1 MKLVTFSVQNY
12 RSITSARNIGIGNL
26 TVLVGQNNEG
36 KSNILNALV
45 TAMEIIRFHA
55 HYGDR
60 ASRQGIYR
68 NRYAEIYD
76 WERDFPIGLQ
86 DTKPKSDSIF
96 RLEFSLGMD
105 EVDTFKAEI
114 GSRLNGLLLIEIRAP
129 RAGEAS
135 IHVVKTGKN
144 TTSLANKSAR
154 IAAFIGSR
162 ININY
167 IPAIRT
173 EQTSLDVIDSM
184 LTRELRKLEDNDEYK
199 KALAKIAEL
208 QDPILT
214 KMSTEVTK
222 VMQSF
227 LPQVKEI
234 SISISQRS
242 RSSALSRASQITVD
256 DGTPTPIS
264 RKGDGIKS
272 LAAISLLQQIG
283 DSSGYASILAIEEP
297 ESHLHP
303 SAIHRLK
310 EVIDKISA
318 KRQVVITTHC
328 PLLVDRV
335 SCANNIII
343 SNNKAKPANKV
354 ADIRDVLGV
363 RVSDNL
369 QHAAMVLV
377 VEGEDDKIILEA
389 LFAECSEMLQDAIQ
403 NQMLVVDY
411 VGGAGNLSYKLHEL
425 KNGLCN
431 YHVYFD
437 NDDAGR
443 QATDKA
449 MEVELLTLTDLTM
462 CICNGMKDSEMEDCV
477 NVSIYSQQF
486 QEKFGIQLDAKSFRG
501 NEKWSVKARNVFLS
515 TGKPWNDRIE
525 KQAKLAVANS
535 VKGKPKEAFNI
546 HKDSSLR
553 GLIKALEEKI
563 QAMNYQAE

>member
-12 RSITSARNIGIGNL
+12 RSITSARNIEIGNL

-55 HYGDR
+55 RYGDR
-60 ASRQGIYR
+60 ATRLGMFK
-68 NRYAEIYD
+68 NRYSEIFD

-86 DTKPKSDSIF
+86 ESKPKGDSIF
-96 RLEFSLGMD
+96 RLEFSLEED
-105 EVDTFKAEI
+105 EIETFKDEI
-114 GSRLNGLLLIEIRAP
+114 GSRLNGLLLIEIHAP
-129 RAGEAS
+129 RVGDAS
-135 IHVVKTGKN
+135 IKVVKTGKN
-144 TTSLANKSAR
+144 TTALANKSAR
-154 IAAFIGSR
+154 IAAFIGNR

-173 EQTSLDVIDSM
+173 EQTSLEVIDSM
-184 LTRELRKLEDNDEYK
+184 LTRELRKLEENDEYK
-199 KALAKIAEL
+199 RALEKIAEL
-208 QDPILT
+208 QDPIL
-214 KMSTEVTK
+214 KQMSTEVTK

-227 LPQVKEI
+227 LPQVKDI
-234 SISISQRS
+234 TISISQRS
-242 RSSALSRASQITVD
+242 RSGALSRASQITVD
-256 DGTPTPIS
+256 DGTPTPIE

-283 DSSGYASILAIEEP
+283 DSIGYASILAIEEP

-310 EVIDKISA
+310 EVIDKIA
-318 KRQVVITTHC
+318 MKRQVVITTHC

-335 SCANNIII
+335 DCTNNIIV
-343 SNNKAKPANKV
+343 SNNKAKPASRIS
-354 ADIRDVLGV
+354 DIRNVLGV
-363 RVSDNL
+363 RISDNL

-389 LFAECSEMLQDAIQ
+389 IFSKQSEMLQEAIQ

-437 NDDAGR
+437 NDEAGR
-443 QATDKA
+443 LATDKA
-449 MEVELLTLTDLTM
+449 MEVDLLELSDLTL
-462 CICNGMKDSEMEDCV
+462 CICNGMKDSEMEDCI
-477 NVSIYSQQF
+477 NIQIYSQLF
-486 QEKFGIQLDAKSFRG
+486 HEKFGLKPEAKSFKG
-501 NEKWSVKARNVFLS
+501 NEKWSNKTRNLFLS
-515 TGKPWNDRIE
+515 AGKPWNDKIE
-525 KQAKLAVANS
+525 KQAKLVVARAVEAN
-535 VKGKPKEAFNI
+535 PEAALNE
-546 HKDSSLR
+546 HKNSSII
-553 GLIKALEEKI
+553 GLIAALEEKI
-563 QAMNYQAE
+563 QAMNYAE

>member
-12 RSITSARNIGIGNL
+12 RSITSARDIEIGNL

-45 TAMEIIRFHA
+45 TAMEIIRYHA
-55 HYGDR
+55 RYGER
-60 ASRQGIYR
+60 ASRLFINR
-68 NRYAEIYD
+68 SRYAEIYN

-86 DTKPKSDSIF
+86 EKKPKSDSIF
-96 RLEFSLGMD
+96 RLEFSLEND
-105 EVDTFKAEI
+105 EIETFKTEI
-114 GSRLNGLLLIEIRAP
+114 GSRLNGLLLIEIHAP
-129 RAGEAS
+129 RTGDATIS
-135 IHVVKTGKN
+135 VVKTGKN
-144 TTSLANKSAR
+144 TTALANKSAR
-154 IAAFIGSR
+154 IAEFIGNR

-173 EQTSLDVIDSM
+173 EQTSLEVIDSM
-184 LTRELRKLEDNDEYK
+184 LTRELRKLEDNEEYK
-199 KALAKIAEL
+199 KALEKIAEL

-242 RSSALSRASQITVD
+242 RSGALSRASQITVD
-256 DGTPTPIS
+256 DGTPTPIE

-283 DSSGYASILAIEEP
+283 DSNGYASILAIEEP

-335 SCANNIII
+335 NCANNIII
-343 SNNKAKPANKV
+343 SNNKANPASQIS
-354 ADIRDVLGV
+354 DIRDVLGV

-389 LFAECSEMLQDAIQ
+389 IFAMHSEVLQDAIQ

-443 QATDKA
+443 LATNKA
-449 MEVELLTLTDLTM
+449 IDDDLLTLSDLTL

-477 NVSIYSQQF
+477 NVQVYKQLF
-486 QEKFGIQLDAKSFRG
+486 QEKFGIKAEEKIFKG

-515 TGKPWNDRIE
+515 AGKPWNDKIE
-525 KQAKLAVANS
+525 KQAKLAVARA
-535 VKGKPKEAFNI
+535 VEAEPKIALNE
-546 HKDSSLR
+546 HKKSSIMS
-553 GLIKALEEKI
+553 LIGALEEKI
-563 QAMNYQAE
+563 QAMNYEG